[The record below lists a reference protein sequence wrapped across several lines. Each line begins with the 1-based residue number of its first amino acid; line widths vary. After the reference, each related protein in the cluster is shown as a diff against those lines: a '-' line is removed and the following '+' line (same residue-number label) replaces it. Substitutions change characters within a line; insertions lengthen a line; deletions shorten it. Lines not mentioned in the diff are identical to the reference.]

1 MLLVTSGLDI
11 NIDELL
17 SVNDRHAG
25 FFACVALNSMRFTGA
40 LLSASVAAQ

>member
-25 FFACVALNSMRFTGA
+25 FFGLRRVK
-40 LLSASVAAQ
+40 